1 MSFSAYKTRLTLTG
15 HTGQERAINHLH
27 RDILNLL
34 PDNPSYKTVL
44 LNGEER
50 KLNINSSL
58 DAKIKKVTALP
69 HESLGVG
76 NHIVYCEKDYYVTEC
91 SVDDGVYAFGEM
103 TLCNEVLRFI
113 SRFDGSIREYP
124 AIITN
129 TTKFNTGETPNK
141 RLTLP
146 SGQYSML
153 IPKDEHT
160 ILIDNEARFLID
172 KRLDYPSAYRV
183 TYVDTSSYGYDDC
196 LLNVIL
202 LQCELNLHTDN
213 IELMIA
219 DYHVEEPAGGT
230 IAFEDSSPFIR
241 VGGTAKRFSPTV
253 SDESLLP
260 LHFEVDVDER
270 IAPYVSYSVDDSSI
284 TFTAKNE
291 SKIIGSFIT
300 LTVSD
305 AENNN
310 STTTLIQLKGL
321 V

>member
-1 MSFSAYKTRLTLTG
+1 MSISMYQKRLTLTG
-15 HTGQERAINHLH
+15 QTGQERAVNHLH
-27 RDILNLL
+27 RDIFNLL
-34 PDNPSYKTVL
+34 PDNPSYKKVL
-44 LNGEER
+44 LNGDER
-50 KLNINSSL
+50 YLNINSSL

-69 HESLGVG
+69 HEPLGVG
-76 NHIVYCEKDYYVTEC
+76 NHVVYCDKDYYVTEC

-113 SRFDGSIREYP
+113 SRYDGSIREYP
-124 AIITN
+124 VIITN

-153 IPKDEHT
+153 IPVDEHT
-160 ILIDNEARFLID
+160 ILIDNEVRFLID

-183 TYVDTSSYGYDDC
+183 TYVDTSTYGYDDC

-202 LQCELNLHTDN
+202 LQCELNTHTDN

-219 DYHVEEPAGGT
+219 DYHVEEPDVGT
-230 IAFEDSSPFIR
+230 ITIDDSSPFIR

-260 LHFEVDVDER
+260 LSFEVSMDDLV
-270 IAPYVSYSVDDSSI
+270 APYVSYSTDESSI

-300 LTVSD
+300 LTVYD
-305 AENNN
+305 ADKSN
-310 STTTLIQLKGL
+310 SSVALIQLKGL